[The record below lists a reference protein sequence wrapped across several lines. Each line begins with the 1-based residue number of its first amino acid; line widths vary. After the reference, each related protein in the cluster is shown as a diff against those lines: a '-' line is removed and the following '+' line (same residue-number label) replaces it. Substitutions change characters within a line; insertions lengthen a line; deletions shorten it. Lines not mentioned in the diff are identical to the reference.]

1 MENESANDLD
11 VLTEIIASLKRLS
24 REDQRRTLQAVA
36 TFLNLTLQTAPSHTA
51 GTHSPPVTTPSPS
64 KSTFSEDRSVSVK
77 EFIREKSP
85 KTDIERAI
93 CLAYYLA
100 HYRATPHFKTL
111 DISALNTEAAQP
123 KFSSASVAVEN
134 AARAGLLVQAV
145 KGNKQIS
152 SAGEV
157 YVQHLPDR
165 DAAKLGMQSIRPK
178 RKPRKFATK
187 NPTSAVNSPRNAK

>member
-1 MENESANDLD
+1 MSNASSSDLE
-11 VLTEIIASLKRLS
+11 VLTEIIASLKRLN
-24 REDQRRTLQAVA
+24 RDDQLRTLQAVA
-36 TFLNLTLQTAPSHTA
+36 TFLNHSFQGGSVKNLGETPVQDANQTLVKP
-51 GTHSPPVTTPSPS
+51 
-64 KSTFSEDRSVSVK
+64 TFSEDRTISVK
-77 EFIREKSP
+77 DFVREKAP
-85 KTDIERAI
+85 KTDIERVI

-134 AARAGLLVQAV
+134 ATRGGLLVQAV

-152 SAGEV
+152 AAGEV

-165 DAAKLGMQSIRPK
+165 DAAKSVSQSLR
-178 RKPRKFATK
+178 RKPRKVVAKKSAPATK
-187 NPTSAVNSPRNAK
+187 GR

>member
-1 MENESANDLD
+1 MSNASSSDLE
-11 VLTEIIASLKRLS
+11 VLTEIIASLKRLN
-24 REDQRRTLQAVA
+24 RDDQRRTLQAVA
-36 TFLNLTLQTAPSHTA
+36 TFLNLSFQGNSPHSAGAP
-51 GTHSPPVTTPSPS
+51 PPQPVNPAQAKPS
-64 KSTFSEDRSVSVK
+64 FSEDRTISAK
-77 EFIREKSP
+77 DFIREKAP
-85 KTDIERAI
+85 KTDIERVI

-134 AARAGLLVQAV
+134 ATRGGLLVQAV

-152 SAGEV
+152 AAGEV

-165 DAAKLGMQSIRPK
+165 DAAKSGSQNMR
-178 RKPRKFATK
+178 RKPRKV
-187 NPTSAVNSPRNAK
+187 SAKKSTPVNKR